1 MESTIGQELMKMKR
15 ENGTY
20 IAPLQKLSANSA
32 QYQNNPELT
41 QKVSVLLQ
49 KYPTFE
55 EFAKANSPARQ
66 LYLCQEAEECILG
79 NSPWLGLLDATYGR
93 FASAMWFV
101 PQIADVSV
109 CCGLK
114 EDASKDQIRLVASA
128 IASRYKLLKTDEV
141 MLFFFNFKAGLYE
154 RFYGYFDPQTI
165 VRSVKSFCSERE
177 LILAAHERELQQ
189 RINEANAPIRH
200 SIQS

>member
-20 IAPLQKLSANSA
+20 IVPLQKLSANSA

-55 EFAKANSPARQ
+55 EFAKANTPARQ

-93 FASAMWFV
+93 FASAMWLV

>member
-93 FASAMWFV
+93 FASAMWLV

>member
-20 IAPLQKLSANSA
+20 ITPLQKLSANSA

-49 KYPTFE
+49 KYPSFE

-93 FASAMWFV
+93 FASAMWLV

>member
-20 IAPLQKLSANSA
+20 IVPLQKLSANSA

-93 FASAMWFV
+93 FASAMWLV

-114 EDASKDQIRLVASA
+114 EDTSKDQIRLVASA

>member
-1 MESTIGQELMKMKR
+1 MKMKR
-15 ENGTY
+15 ENGMY

-66 LYLCQEAEECILG
+66 LSLCQEAEECILG

-93 FASAMWFV
+93 FASAMWLV

>member
-20 IAPLQKLSANSA
+20 IVPLQKLSANSA

-93 FASAMWFV
+93 FASAMWLV

-128 IASRYKLLKTDEV
+128 IASRYKLLKTNEV

-200 SIQS
+200 CIQS

>member
-1 MESTIGQELMKMKR
+1 MESTVGQELMKMKR

-20 IAPLQKLSANSA
+20 IAPLQKLSPNSA
-32 QYQNNPELT
+32 LYQNNPELA
-41 QKVSVLLQ
+41 QKVSILLQ

-66 LYLCQEAEECILG
+66 LYLCQEPEECILG

-93 FASAMWFV
+93 FASAMWLV

-177 LILAAHERELQQ
+177 LILAAHEREVQQ

-200 SIQS
+200 CIQS

>member
-1 MESTIGQELMKMKR
+1 MESTIGQELKKMKK

-20 IAPLQKLSANSA
+20 IAPLQKLSLNTAL
-32 QYQNNPELT
+32 YQNNPELQ
-41 QKVSVLLQ
+41 QKVSDLLG

-55 EFAKANSPARQ
+55 EFARVNSPARQ
-66 LYLCQEAEECILG
+66 LYLCQEPEECFIG
-79 NSPWLGLLDATYGR
+79 DSPWLGLLDATYGR
-93 FASAMWFV
+93 FASAMWLV

-128 IASRYKLLKTDEV
+128 IASRYRLLKTDEA

-165 VRSVKSFCSERE
+165 VRSIKAFCSERE
-177 LILAAHERELQQ
+177 LVLAAHERKMRQQ
-189 RINEANAPIRH
+189 IMEANAPIRYH
-200 SIQS
+200 VQS

>member
-20 IAPLQKLSANSA
+20 IVPLQKLSANSA

-66 LYLCQEAEECILG
+66 LYLCQEVEECILG

-93 FASAMWFV
+93 FASAMWLV

-200 SIQS
+200 CIQS

>member
-1 MESTIGQELMKMKR
+1 M
-15 ENGTY
+15 
-20 IAPLQKLSANSA
+20 
-32 QYQNNPELT
+32 
-41 QKVSVLLQ
+41 
-49 KYPTFE
+49 
-55 EFAKANSPARQ
+55 
-66 LYLCQEAEECILG
+66 
-79 NSPWLGLLDATYGR
+79 LDATYGR
-93 FASAMWFV
+93 FASAMWLV

>member
-15 ENGTY
+15 ENGMY

-55 EFAKANSPARQ
+55 EFAKTNSPARQ

-93 FASAMWFV
+93 FASAMWLV

>member
-20 IAPLQKLSANSA
+20 IVPLQKLSANSA

-93 FASAMWFV
+93 FASAMWLV

-114 EDASKDQIRLVASA
+114 EDASKDQIRLVAWA
-128 IASRYKLLKTDEV
+128 IASRYKLLKIDEV

>member
-41 QKVSVLLQ
+41 QKMSVLLQ

-93 FASAMWFV
+93 FASAMWLV

>member
-15 ENGTY
+15 ENGMY

-93 FASAMWFV
+93 FASAMWLV
-101 PQIADVSV
+101 PQITDVSV

>member
-20 IAPLQKLSANSA
+20 IVPLQKLSANSA

-55 EFAKANSPARQ
+55 EFAKANPPARQ

-93 FASAMWFV
+93 FASAMWLV

-189 RINEANAPIRH
+189 RINEADAPIRH

>member
-93 FASAMWFV
+93 FASAMWLV

-200 SIQS
+200 NIQS

>member
-1 MESTIGQELMKMKR
+1 M
-15 ENGTY
+15 Y

-93 FASAMWFV
+93 FASAMWLV

-165 VRSVKSFCSERE
+165 VRSVKSFYRERE
-177 LILAAHERELQQ
+177 LILATHERELQQ

>member
-20 IAPLQKLSANSA
+20 IVPLQKLSANSA

-66 LYLCQEAEECILG
+66 LYLCQEPEECFIG
-79 NSPWLGLLDATYGR
+79 DSPWLGLLDATYGR
-93 FASAMWFV
+93 FASAMWLV

-154 RFYGYFDPQTI
+154 RVYGYFDPQTI

>member
-15 ENGTY
+15 ENGMY
-20 IAPLQKLSANSA
+20 IAPLQKLSTNSA

-66 LYLCQEAEECILG
+66 LYLCQEVEECILG

-93 FASAMWFV
+93 FASALWLV

>member
-66 LYLCQEAEECILG
+66 LYLCQEVEECILG

-93 FASAMWFV
+93 FASAMWLV

-154 RFYGYFDPQTI
+154 RFYGYFNPQTI

-200 SIQS
+200 CIQS

>member
-15 ENGTY
+15 ENGMY

-93 FASAMWFV
+93 FASAMWLV

-189 RINEANAPIRH
+189 RINEANTPIRH

>member
-20 IAPLQKLSANSA
+20 IVPLQKLSANSA

-79 NSPWLGLLDATYGR
+79 NSPLLGLLDATYGR
-93 FASAMWFV
+93 FASAMWLV

-165 VRSVKSFCSERE
+165 VRSVKSFCRERE

>member
-20 IAPLQKLSANSA
+20 IVPLQKLSANSA

-93 FASAMWFV
+93 FASAMWLV

-189 RINEANAPIRH
+189 RINEANAQIRH

>member
-20 IAPLQKLSANSA
+20 IVQLQKLSANSA

-93 FASAMWFV
+93 FASAMWLV

>member
-20 IAPLQKLSANSA
+20 IVPLQKLSANSA

-93 FASAMWFV
+93 FASAMWLV

-154 RFYGYFDPQTI
+154 RFYGYFAPQTI

>member
-15 ENGTY
+15 ENGMY

-66 LYLCQEAEECILG
+66 LYLCQEVEECILG

-93 FASAMWFV
+93 FASAMWLV

>member
-1 MESTIGQELMKMKR
+1 M
-15 ENGTY
+15 Y

-55 EFAKANSPARQ
+55 EFAKANAPARQ

-93 FASAMWFV
+93 FASAMWLV

-114 EDASKDQIRLVASA
+114 EDASKDQIRLVAST

-141 MLFFFNFKAGLYE
+141 MLFFFNFKTGLYE

>member
-1 MESTIGQELMKMKR
+1 M
-15 ENGTY
+15 
-20 IAPLQKLSANSA
+20 
-32 QYQNNPELT
+32 
-41 QKVSVLLQ
+41 
-49 KYPTFE
+49 
-55 EFAKANSPARQ
+55 
-66 LYLCQEAEECILG
+66 
-79 NSPWLGLLDATYGR
+79 
-93 FASAMWFV
+93 

-154 RFYGYFDPQTI
+154 RFYGYFDPQTV

-177 LILAAHERELQQ
+177 LILAAHERDFQQ

>member
-20 IAPLQKLSANSA
+20 IVPLQKLSANSA

-93 FASAMWFV
+93 FASAMWLV

-200 SIQS
+200 NIQS

>member
-1 MESTIGQELMKMKR
+1 MKMKR
-15 ENGTY
+15 ENGMY

-93 FASAMWFV
+93 FASAMWLV

-165 VRSVKSFCSERE
+165 VRSVKFFCSERE

>member
-15 ENGTY
+15 ENGMY

-32 QYQNNPELT
+32 QYQNNPQLT
-41 QKVSVLLQ
+41 QKVSVLLH

-93 FASAMWFV
+93 FASAMWLV

-200 SIQS
+200 CIQS

>member
-1 MESTIGQELMKMKR
+1 M
-15 ENGTY
+15 Y

-66 LYLCQEAEECILG
+66 LSLCQEAEECILG

-93 FASAMWFV
+93 FASAMWLV

-165 VRSVKSFCSERE
+165 VRSVKSFCRERE

>member
-20 IAPLQKLSANSA
+20 IVPLQKLSANSA

-66 LYLCQEAEECILG
+66 LYLCQEVEECILG

-93 FASAMWFV
+93 FASAMWLV

>member
-1 MESTIGQELMKMKR
+1 MESTVNQELMKRIK
-15 ENGTY
+15 ENGTF
-20 IAPLQKLSANSA
+20 IVPQQQPSPNSEL
-32 QYQNNPELT
+32 YRSNPELA
-41 QKVSVLLQ
+41 QKVAKLLQ

-66 LYLCQEAEECILG
+66 LYLCQEPKECFLG
-79 NSPWLGLLDATYGR
+79 DSPWLGLLNATYGR
-93 FASAMWFV
+93 FASAMWLV
-101 PQIADVSV
+101 PQIADVSI

-165 VRSVKSFCSERE
+165 VRSVKSFCRERE

>member
-66 LYLCQEAEECILG
+66 LYLCQEVEECILG

-93 FASAMWFV
+93 FASAMWLV

-200 SIQS
+200 CIQS

>member
-66 LYLCQEAEECILG
+66 LYLCQEVEECILG

-93 FASAMWFV
+93 FASAMWLV

>member
-93 FASAMWFV
+93 FASAMWLV

-154 RFYGYFDPQTI
+154 RVYGYFDPQTI
-165 VRSVKSFCSERE
+165 VRSVKSFYRERE